1 MFWAQPCL
9 RVWSRKSWR
18 QAETCWPRM
27 LMLGLKPSRK
37 RSKKNRKRKKG
48 VSLSFIVSSR
58 FQWRFSDTLYLMHV
72 TVDFK
77 LWRSCFVHL
86 SKFLFPCPTSRLG
99 KMKVW
104 GVEKVVKFG
113 GGPCREL
120 CESTFN
126 CIECRVYFVLITFF
140 FPAWHC
146 ALYVLAEIFSRQ
158 VWFQEWFGG
167 EQHDIWCM
175 IPNL

>member
-1 MFWAQPCL
+1 
-9 RVWSRKSWR
+9 
-18 QAETCWPRM
+18 
-27 LMLGLKPSRK
+27 
-37 RSKKNRKRKKG
+37 
-48 VSLSFIVSSR
+48 
-58 FQWRFSDTLYLMHV
+58 MHV

-140 FPAWHC
+140 FQHGT
-146 ALYVLAEIFSRQ
+146 VLCMSSQRFFHGKFDFKNGL
-158 VWFQEWFGG
+158 VVNNMTFGA
-167 EQHDIWCM
+167 
-175 IPNL
+175 